1 MFKLVEFDNNSFR
14 SNMFSEQDI
23 CKWISIHSKH
33 TNTSWCVN
41 NKLSNSESS
50 RFVCRY
56 EVNRNIYSYQQY
68 L

>member
-23 CKWISIHSKH
+23 CTWISIHSKN

-50 RFVCRY
+50 RFVCR
-56 EVNRNIYSYQQY
+56 
-68 L
+68 